1 MKHIYTVFKR
11 SIVLVLG
18 LVAANAFA
26 QQASIYDNFSTDTLM
41 GNKNYVKNFNP
52 IDFDPDILNN
62 CIIDVLNL
70 ARAEY
75 THADP
80 LTESDILRDAADFQS
95 EFMAK
100 KEERTYTNQVS
111 YLKTTGARGAY
122 AGGTKRVSEVVT
134 RVKAT
139 KGSGKEDYSYLEVA
153 TEAVVSIL
161 KSNKIA
167 DIPLDKKFKKAGVS
181 VSVDAYNK
189 YCYVSIVLGNDL
201 SFNKSDISY
210 KNTTY
215 TRKSYGLAPYEEK
228 SCRKCNVRNIEKM
241 HDGLEIKGNDIY
253 FRYPNVKDLRRIIGN
268 KKDGIAIDIVQHSQY
283 PCNSANDVDYNLYNR
298 GVMLKYM
305 TYAKMVKKN
314 QITDKKDKSL
324 YVYLGSVPA
333 EVSEPYDVNLILIK
347 DKKVCRTIGKS
358 KVELGKN
365 SYQTKTA
372 LVPDRTGVKTTIN
385 YIPQPEKDVF
395 EFKVPFEQSKATYQ
409 KEDIQPFIDAL
420 HASHFIIDNLTIISY
435 TSLEGSDKS
444 NMELQ
449 QKRAESIVNAMKAM
463 QTTEIQYTIELN
475 DGYDLFVKD
484 VQNTAYRDLANKSK
498 EEAKSALSNSK
509 TRRDLESMLRTHR
522 YTLIRMN
529 VTYDISE
536 KHEQGFVTRKF
547 NKIMQEGNLPL
558 AFAIEK
564 YYMKQVEEGK
574 YIRPLIDSLQIPEN
588 NPAMV
593 PFLTN
598 KYYMLSFYDNGLN
611 AKTVDK
617 VIALP
622 KMSPKNTI
630 VEFNALCCEISGKEI
645 TSASQIASTQ
655 SKIDKFYNT
664 EIGKKYPEKIDA
676 LNLVYQYKILDF
688 INSSDNPDEAMIE
701 NTYAKIKQIA
711 MPAISDWK
719 KAYEVAASF
728 ISYGDYE
735 FARATM
741 DPYINDP
748 KVSNDFVFTYLSL
761 YAMDENSYVSQ
772 KFDLACKLAAE
783 RDAQRFCKTIRS
795 FTYLIRENVEAKNII
810 CKKCK

>member
-1 MKHIYTVFKR
+1 MKHIYTYFKR
-11 SIVLVLG
+11 SIVFVLG
-18 LVAANAFA
+18 LIAANAFA
-26 QQASIYDNFSTDTLM
+26 QQTSIYDDFSTDTLLN
-41 GNKNYVKNFNP
+41 NKNYVKNFNP
-52 IDFDPDILNN
+52 IDFDPDILNA
-62 CIIDVLNL
+62 CIIDVINL

-75 THADP
+75 NCADP

-111 YLKTTGARGAY
+111 YLKTTGDRGY
-122 AGGTKRVSEVVT
+122 RAGGTKRVSEVVT

-139 KGSGKEDYSYLEVA
+139 KGSGKEDYSYLDVA
-153 TEAVVSIL
+153 TETVMSIL
-161 KSNKIA
+161 KSNKTA
-167 DIPLDKKFKKAGVS
+167 SIPLNKKFKKTGVS

-228 SCRKCNVRNIEKM
+228 SCRKCNIRNIEDM
-241 HDGLEIKGNDIY
+241 HKGLEIKGNDIY

-283 PCNSANDVDYNLYNR
+283 SCNSANDVDYNLFNR
-298 GVMLKYM
+298 GVMLKYI

-324 YVYLGSVPA
+324 YVYLGSIPA

-347 DKKVCRTIGKS
+347 DKKVCRTIGKTN
-358 KVELGKN
+358 VELGKN
-365 SYQTKTA
+365 SYNSRTA
-372 LVPDRTGVKTTIN
+372 LVPDRTGVKTNIN
-385 YIPQPEKDVF
+385 YIPKPEKDVF
-395 EFKVPFEQSKATYQ
+395 EFKVPFEQSKSTYQ

-420 HASHFIIDNLTIISY
+420 HASHFIINDLTIISY

-444 NMELQ
+444 NMDLQ

-463 QTTEIQYTIELN
+463 QTSDIQYNIELN
-475 DGYDLFVKD
+475 DGYELFVKD
-484 VQNTAYRDLANKSK
+484 VVNTAYKDLANKSK

-509 TRRDLESMLRTHR
+509 TRRDLESMLKNHR
-522 YTLIRMN
+522 YALIRMN

-536 KHEQGFVTRKF
+536 KHEQNFVTRKF
-547 NKIMQEGNLPL
+547 NKAMEEGNLPL
-558 AFAIEK
+558 AFAIQK
-564 YYMKQVEEGK
+564 YYMKQVEENK
-574 YIRPLIDSLQIPEN
+574 YNRSLIDSLRIAEN
-588 NPAMV
+588 NPSMV

-598 KYYMLSFYDNGLN
+598 KYYMLSFFGKGLDD
-611 AKTVDK
+611 KTADK

-630 VEFNALCCEISGKEI
+630 VEFNALCCEINDKEI
-645 TSASQIASTQ
+645 TNPAQIASTQ

-664 EIGKKYPEKIDA
+664 EIGKKYPEKVDA

-688 INSSDNPDEAMIE
+688 INSNENPDEALLD

-711 MPAISDWK
+711 MPAIDDWK

-728 ISYGDYE
+728 ISYGDYD
-735 FARATM
+735 FARTTM
-741 DPYINDP
+741 DPYIKDP
-748 KVSNDFVFTYLSL
+748 NVSTDFIFTYLSL

-772 KFDLACKLAAE
+772 KFDTACRLAAE

-795 FTYLIRENVEAKNII
+795 FTYLIRENAEAKNII